1 MQHLDGNVL
10 AGPLAGLFAFDVT
23 TASARCAGCGE
34 LAMLAQAM
42 VYADA
47 MGYVA
52 RCASCDAVLATVVVE
67 SERTWISL
75 QGLSALEV
83 PVLREDEAPAR
94 TL

>member
-1 MQHLDGNVL
+1 MEHLDGNVL

-34 LAMLAQAM
+34 PAMLAQAM

-75 QGLSALEV
+75 PGVSALEV
-83 PVLREDEAPAR
+83 PTAAQRAAEPS
-94 TL
+94 T

>member
-10 AGPLAGLFAFDVT
+10 AGPLAEWFTFDVT
-23 TASARCAGCGE
+23 MASGRCAGCGD

-52 RCASCDAVLATVVVE
+52 HCRACDAVLATVVVE
-67 SERTWISL
+67 AERGWISL
-75 QGLSALEV
+75 HGLSALEL
-83 PVLREDEAPAR
+83 PRQA
-94 TL
+94 

>member
-10 AGPLAGLFAFDVT
+10 AGPLAERFTFDVT
-23 TASARCAGCGE
+23 TASGRCAGCGD

-52 RCASCDAVLATVVVE
+52 RCRSCDAVLATVVVDTD
-67 SERTWISL
+67 RTWLSL
-75 QGLSALEV
+75 HGLSALEL
-83 PVLREDEAPAR
+83 PRQP
-94 TL
+94 